1 MASSDYTIRFSA
13 IYSKVGASDWE
24 KDHEVL
30 EHPNKRSS
38 PVSFP

>member
-1 MASSDYTIRFSA
+1 MASSDYTTRFS
-13 IYSKVGASDWE
+13 SREVVSDWE

-30 EHPNKRSS
+30 EERNKEFS

>member
-1 MASSDYTIRFSA
+1 MASSDYTTRFS
-13 IYSKVGASDWE
+13 SRVVVSDWE

-30 EHPNKRSS
+30 EEPSKGFS